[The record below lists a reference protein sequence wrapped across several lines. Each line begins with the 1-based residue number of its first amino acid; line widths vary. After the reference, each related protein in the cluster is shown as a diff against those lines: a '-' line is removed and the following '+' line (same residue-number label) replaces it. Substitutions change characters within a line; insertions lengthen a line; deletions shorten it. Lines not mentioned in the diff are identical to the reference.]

1 MIITYHMHKKVI
13 NPVLISYNLK
23 IDYYFLLHR
32 LTVTWHVEN
41 LIHISNVTGTPN
53 VYTIPVFVMASQT
66 VWMVLMNWDVKVM
79 SFKETFPSKE

>member
-1 MIITYHMHKKVI
+1 MHKKVI

-32 LTVTWHVEN
+32 LTVTWHAEN
-41 LIHISNVTGTPN
+41 LIHNSNVTGTPN

-79 SFKETFPSKE
+79 SFKETFPSKA